1 VYVLN
6 VKIIINLLLKTPA
19 MNVTE
24 IMAELQ
30 LKGSES
36 IKKILLKHGVKEPF
50 FGVKIEYL
58 KLIQKK
64 VKMDY
69 QLAKDLFATGNAD
82 AMYLAGLI
90 ADDENMT
97 KADLQTWAEQATSN
111 NISEYTVPWVAAGNP
126 HSFEL
131 ALEWIDNPV
140 EHIAA
145 TGWATLS
152 NMVAL
157 RPDNEL
163 DIEKLRALLKRAEQD
178 VRQSEDR
185 VCYHI
190 NSFVISAGSYVA
202 ALADD
207 AMATAGKIGV
217 VTVDKN
223 GTACKVP
230 VATDYIKKVWD
241 KRGGIAPKKKD
252 VKC

>member
-1 VYVLN
+1 
-6 VKIIINLLLKTPA
+6 

-30 LKGSES
+30 AKGSES
-36 IKKILLKHGVKEPF
+36 IKKILVKHGVKEPF

-58 KLIQKK
+58 KPIQKK
-64 VKMDY
+64 VKKDY

-97 KADLQTWAEQATSN
+97 RADLQTWAEQAVSN
-111 NISEYTVPWVAAGNP
+111 NISEYTVPWVTAGNP
-126 HSFEL
+126 HGFEL
-131 ALEWIDNPV
+131 ALGWIDSPT

-145 TGWATLS
+145 SGWAALS
-152 NMVAL
+152 NILAL
-157 RPDNEL
+157 WPDSEL
-163 DIEKLRALLKRAEQD
+163 DIEKLRELLKRAEQNI
-178 VRQSEDR
+178 RQSEDR
-185 VCYHI
+185 VCYHM
-190 NSFVISAGSYVA
+190 NSFVISAGAYVA

-207 AMATAGKIGV
+207 AMAAAHKIGAI
-217 VTVDKN
+217 TVDKN

-230 VATDYIKKVWD
+230 VATEYIKKVWD
-241 KRGGIAPKKKD
+241 KRGGIAPKKKE

>member
-1 VYVLN
+1 M
-6 VKIIINLLLKTPA
+6 T
-19 MNVTE
+19 VTE

-30 LKGSES
+30 AKGSES

-50 FGVKIEYL
+50 FGVKVEYL
-58 KLIQKK
+58 KPIQKK
-64 VKMDY
+64 VKKDY

-97 KADLQTWAEQATSN
+97 RADLQAWAQEAVSN

-126 HSFEL
+126 HGFEL
-131 ALEWIDNPV
+131 ALEWIHSPT

-152 NMVAL
+152 NIVTL
-157 RPDNEL
+157 RPDSEL
-163 DIEKLRALLKRAEQD
+163 DIEKLRALLKRAEQNI
-178 VRQSEDR
+178 RQSEDR
-185 VCYHI
+185 VCYHM

-207 AMATAGKIGV
+207 ALTTADKIGIV
-217 VTVDKN
+217 IVDKN
-223 GTACKVP
+223 GTSCKVP
-230 VATDYIKKVWD
+230 VATEYIKKVWD
-241 KRGGIAPKKKD
+241 KRGGIAPKKKE